1 MNHLHRFK
9 VLTLS
14 TCFVLIT
21 ACSHTPQSP
30 KQELIPKEVV
40 KKEQV
45 IKQTNKIAVIEPV
58 VSTDNIEQSIEY
70 KNFVKEKGKAIKSR
84 ASTSYHKG
92 IQYKSFIESVAEK
105 HDLPEE
111 IYALA
116 AIESDFNPKI
126 KSSVNSATGMWQL
139 MPALGRDMGLVV
151 NKKVDERKDW
161 KKSTEAALKHLGDT
175 KERFQSEELA
185 VLSYYSGV
193 GKVNKAVKKNNSND
207 IWVLLE
213 DKQSFG
219 KTEREFMYKYM
230 AYAKEFKK
238 LNNHYDKLAT
248 K

>member
-1 MNHLHRFK
+1 MNHLQRFK
-9 VLTLS
+9 VFTLS
-14 TCFVLIT
+14 TCVVLIT
-21 ACSHTPQSP
+21 ACSHTPQIQQQDMIP
-30 KQELIPKEVV
+30 KQVV
-40 KKEQV
+40 KQEQV
-45 IKQTNKIAVIEPV
+45 LKPANKVALIE
-58 VSTDNIEQSIEY
+58 TEY
-70 KNFVKEKGKAIKSR
+70 KKDNTEYSAEYKTFVKENGKAIKTR
-84 ASTSYHKG
+84 ASKSYHKG
-92 IQYKSFIESVAEK
+92 IQYKEFIESIAEK

-161 KKSTEAALKHLGDT
+161 KKSTEAALRHLGDT
-175 KERFQSEELA
+175 KERFQSDELA

-213 DKQSFG
+213 DKSSFG
-219 KTEREFMYKYM
+219 KGEREFMFKYM
-230 AYAKEFKK
+230 TYAKEFRK
-238 LNNHYDKLAT
+238 LNNQYDQLAT